1 MLELAEWLDSLL
13 QDPLPRDIAAVNFN
27 LYDDGDHCW
36 SAELIGAGSFDADD
50 PDWACDEVYAAR
62 DSLLCWEQNAS
73 WEQVLEDFVA
83 QLEAYLENGRFKD
96 QLKSFQGLGAGFVDG
111 DIVLVDFE
119 QDEG

>member
-13 QDPLPRDIAAVNFN
+13 QEPLPRDIAAVNFN

-111 DIVLVDFE
+111 AIVLVDFE

>member
-1 MLELAEWLDSLL
+1 MLELAEWLDSQL
-13 QDPLPRDIAAVNFN
+13 QEPLPRDIAAINFN
-27 LYDDGDHCW
+27 LYDDGDHRW

-62 DSLLCWEQNAS
+62 DSLLRWEQD
-73 WEQVLEDFVA
+73 LEDFVA
-83 QLEAYLENGRFKD
+83 QLEAYLENGRCKD